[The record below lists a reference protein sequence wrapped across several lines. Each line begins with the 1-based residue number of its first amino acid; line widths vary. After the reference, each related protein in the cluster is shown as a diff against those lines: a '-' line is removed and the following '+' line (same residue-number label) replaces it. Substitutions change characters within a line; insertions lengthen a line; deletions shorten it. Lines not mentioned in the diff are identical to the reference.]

1 MTDNEQRI
9 IKLRNETDYLIKEN
23 GILLLKYGKEARD
36 RVEAN
41 QKKIQKNEEIIKDLL
56 TWVR

>member
-41 QKKIQKNEEIIKDLL
+41 QKKIKKNEEIIKDLL

>member
-23 GILLLKYGKEARD
+23 GILLLKYGKEARH

-41 QKKIQKNEEIIKDLL
+41 QKKIKKNEKTIKDLL